1 MLPAWMMT
9 DDIYTPQKGSSAFI
23 SKTMVALGRTMA
35 RLRVQRG
42 HEKSRHLPAVVKIIM
57 LLLLII
63 TVSACRNRVV
73 ILGIAAFVQVY
84 LCTWPARDIL
94 SVLRTSAFAGVLAL
108 ILFAPAM
115 VMNPSGAANNLMAVA
130 KVFLSVEMVGI
141 FNHTTQWNHMTAAL
155 RKLRVPGIVIFTI
168 DITLKYIVLLGTL
181 INDLLTSV
189 MLRSV
194 GRNTGRRR
202 SLAGVRGVT
211 FVRSSEMSKE
221 MYQAMQCRGFTDD
234 YKGL

>member
-1 MLPAWMMT
+1 
-9 DDIYTPQKGSSAFI
+9 
-23 SKTMVALGRTMA
+23 MA
-35 RLRVQRG
+35 KLRVQRG

-181 INDLLTSV
+181 INDLLTSM

-194 GRNTGRRR
+194 GRNTGRQR
-202 SLAGVRGVT
+202 SLAGVMGVT
-211 FVRSSEMSKE
+211 FVRSSKMSKE
-221 MYQAMQCRGFTDD
+221 MYQAMLCRGFTDD

>member
-1 MLPAWMMT
+1 MLPEWMMT
-9 DDIYTPQKGSSAFI
+9 DDKYTPQRGSSVFV
-23 SKTMVALGRTMA
+23 SKTMAALGRTMA

-42 HEKSRHLPAVVKIIM
+42 HEKRMHLPASVKIIL

-63 TVSACRNRVV
+63 TVSVCRNTVV
-73 ILGIAAFVQVY
+73 TLGIAAFVQIY

-94 SVLRTSAFAGVLAL
+94 SIMRTSVFAGALAL

-115 VMNPSGAANNLMAVA
+115 VMNPSGAANNLIAVA

-155 RKLRVPGIVIFTI
+155 RKLRVPGIVVFTI

-181 INDLLTSV
+181 INDLLTSM

-194 GRNTGRRR
+194 GRNPGRRS
-202 SLAGVRGVT
+202 SLGGVMGVT

>member
-141 FNHTTQWNHMTAAL
+141 FNHTTQWN
-155 RKLRVPGIVIFTI
+155 
-168 DITLKYIVLLGTL
+168 YIVLLGTL
-181 INDLLTSV
+181 INDLLTSM

-194 GRNTGRRR
+194 GRNTGRQR
-202 SLAGVRGVT
+202 SLAGVMGVT
-211 FVRSSEMSKE
+211 FVRSSKMSKE
-221 MYQAMQCRGFTDD
+221 MYQAMLCRGFTDD

>member
-1 MLPAWMMT
+1 MLPEWMMT
-9 DDIYTPQKGSSAFI
+9 DDKYTPQGGSSVFV
-23 SKTMVALGRTMA
+23 SKTMAALGRTMA

-42 HEKSRHLPAVVKIIM
+42 HEKRMHLPASVKIIL

-63 TVSACRNRVV
+63 TVSVCRNTVV
-73 ILGIAAFVQVY
+73 TLGIAAFVQIY
-84 LCTWPARDIL
+84 LCTWSARDIL
-94 SVLRTSAFAGVLAL
+94 SIMRTSVFAGALAL

-115 VMNPSGAANNLMAVA
+115 VMNPSGAANNLIAVA

-155 RKLRVPGIVIFTI
+155 RKLRVPGIVVFTI

-181 INDLLTSV
+181 INDLLTSM

-194 GRNTGRRR
+194 GRNHGRRS
-202 SLAGVRGVT
+202 SLGGVMGVT